1 MDLGRKIKQGRR
13 QFNFTQQ
20 ELADQLHVTRQA
32 LSKWENNQSY
42 PNLDILVNI
51 SKMLNISLNELLGE
65 EDKMVKQISD
75 DVRNKKQYMK
85 YLYIVSTSFI
95 LFILISGMMLFFQY
109 GKQTQSNA
117 VDRFNPALKTETG
130 YAILPEKTPIKREK
144 VKFHQNDKQKTEWE
158 NVPQNIYAYVYDNAK
173 GNGEYLKFA
182 TGLYNKDHRWAK
194 ITHKGAYV
202 SKASLIIKDDIPKN
216 IAQNM
221 SNSYSNYG
229 VKK

>member
-32 LSKWENNQSY
+32 LSKWENNLSY
-42 PNLDILVNI
+42 PNLDMLVDI
-51 SKMLNISLNELLGE
+51 SKSLNISLNELLGE
-65 EDKMVKQISD
+65 EDKMIKQISN
-75 DVRNKKQYMK
+75 DVRSKHKYMK
-85 YLYIVSTSFI
+85 YLYIVSGIFI
-95 LFILISGMMLFFQY
+95 LFIVMSVTMFLFLY
-109 GKQTQSNA
+109 GKETNSVA
-117 VDRFNPALKTETG
+117 TDRFNPALKTEIG

-194 ITHKGAYV
+194 ITHKGTYV
-202 SKASLIIKDDIPKN
+202 SKASLITKDDIPKN